1 MEQNAALGIWQE
13 PSPLVGFHFVCPT
26 GQVRL
31 HPACLG
37 SSAVK
42 DLISGPPGPSGC
54 CCLTQS
60 LVSARH
66 KMPTTEWDTTLFT
79 SCVEAVGLACP
90 LLYKTEK

>member
-42 DLISGPPGPSGC
+42 DLISGPLGPSGC
-54 CCLTQS
+54 CCSTS
-60 LVSARH
+60 SSVSAHH
-66 KMPTTEWDTTLFT
+66 KMPTTELTLH
-79 SCVEAVGLACP
+79 SLHPVLKLWG
-90 LLYKTEK
+90 